1 MVKEY
6 LNGVMAVFIRM
17 MFIKV
22 FTSYI
27 NNLYIRRF
35 YRRFKRRIRG
45 IYLG

>member
-1 MVKEY
+1 MAKVY
-6 LNGVMAVFIRM
+6 LKGVMAV
-17 MFIKV
+17 FIKV

-45 IYLG
+45 IYLGKW

>member
-6 LNGVMAVFIRM
+6 GKGLLV

-27 NNLYIRRF
+27 NNLYIRRL

-45 IYLG
+45 IYLGKW